1 MDVILEQLETHTQNK
16 PNDIALHID
25 DETITYSQLN
35 ARITSAVES
44 LQKYSLNPVV
54 AINMKSPVQS
64 IICYLALH
72 RLHKVP
78 MMMEGK
84 WQSTIHRQ
92 LIEKYGIKDVIGDT
106 CLMQNIDSPMFIDS
120 TQLQHYPNLL
130 HIGFTSG
137 TTGLP
142 KAYYRDE
149 DSWLA
154 SFEVNEMLML
164 KNENAIAAPGPLSH
178 SLTLYALLFAL
189 SSGRTFIGQTTFH
202 PERLLNQC
210 RKISSYKVAMFLV
223 PTMIKSLLLVYNNEH
238 TIQSF
243 FSSGDKLH
251 SSIFKKIKNQAN
263 DINLI
268 EFFGTSKTSFI
279 SYNLNQQAPV
289 ESVGVLFPNVELK
302 TTNHDHNGIGT
313 ICVKSNM
320 MFSGYVSEQCI
331 NNDEWFVTNDNGYV
345 KEQYLYLTGRQHD
358 MLIIGGQ
365 NIYPAHV
372 ERLLTQSSSIDEA
385 IIIGIPN
392 ERFGQ
397 IGVLLYSGDVT
408 LTHKNVKQ
416 FLNKKVKRYE
426 IPSMIHHVEK
436 MYYTASGKI
445 AREKMMSMYLRGEL

>member
-1 MDVILEQLETHTQNK
+1 MNVILEQLKTHTQNK

-92 LIEKYGIKDVIGDT
+92 LIEKYGIKDVIEDT
-106 CLMQNIDSPMFIDS
+106 GLMQSIDSPMFIDS
-120 TQLQHYPNLL
+120 TQLQHYTNLL

-202 PERLLNQC
+202 PEKLLNQC

-243 FSSGDKLH
+243 FSSEDKLH

-268 EFFGTSKTSFI
+268 EFFGTSETSFI

-313 ICVKSNM
+313 ICIKSNM
-320 MFSGYVSEQCI
+320 I
-331 NNDEWFVTNDNGYV
+331 DNGYV
-345 KEQYLYLTGRQHD
+345 KEQYLYLTGRQQD

-416 FLNKKVKRYE
+416 FLKKKVKRYE

>member
-1 MDVILEQLETHTQNK
+1 MNVILEQLKTHTQNK

-106 CLMQNIDSPMFIDS
+106 GLMQNIDSPMFIDS

-202 PERLLNQC
+202 PEKLLNQC
-210 RKISSYKVAMFLV
+210 HKISSYKVAMFLV

-243 FSSGDKLH
+243 FSSEDKLH

-268 EFFGTSKTSFI
+268 EFFGTSETSFI

-313 ICVKSNM
+313 ICIKSNM

-331 NNDEWFVTNDNGYV
+331 NNDEWFVTNDNG
-345 KEQYLYLTGRQHD
+345 
-358 MLIIGGQ
+358 
-365 NIYPAHV
+365 
-372 ERLLTQSSSIDEA
+372 LL
-385 IIIGIPN
+385 
-392 ERFGQ
+392 
-397 IGVLLYSGDVT
+397 L
-408 LTHKNVKQ
+408 
-416 FLNKKVKRYE
+416 
-426 IPSMIHHVEK
+426 MI
-436 MYYTASGKI
+436 MA
-445 AREKMMSMYLRGEL
+445 M

>member
-1 MDVILEQLETHTQNK
+1 M
-16 PNDIALHID
+16 
-25 DETITYSQLN
+25 
-35 ARITSAVES
+35 
-44 LQKYSLNPVV
+44 
-54 AINMKSPVQS
+54 
-64 IICYLALH
+64 
-72 RLHKVP
+72 
-78 MMMEGK
+78 
-84 WQSTIHRQ
+84 
-92 LIEKYGIKDVIGDT
+92 IEKYGIKDVIGDT

-268 EFFGTSKTSFI
+268 EFFGTSETSFI

>member
-1 MDVILEQLETHTQNK
+1 MNVILEQLKTHTQNK

-106 CLMQNIDSPMFIDS
+106 GLMQNIDSPMFIDS

-202 PERLLNQC
+202 PEKLLNQC
-210 RKISSYKVAMFLV
+210 HKISSYKVAMFLV

-243 FSSGDKLH
+243 FSSEDKLH

-268 EFFGTSKTSFI
+268 EFFGTSETSFI

-313 ICVKSNM
+313 ICIKSNM
-320 MFSGYVSEQCI
+320 MFS
-331 NNDEWFVTNDNGYV
+331 GYV
-345 KEQYLYLTGRQHD
+345 KEQYLYLTGRQQD

-416 FLNKKVKRYE
+416 FLKKKVKRYE

>member
-1 MDVILEQLETHTQNK
+1 MNVILEQLKTHTQNK

-106 CLMQNIDSPMFIDS
+106 GLMQNIDSPMFIDS

-202 PERLLNQC
+202 PEKLLNQC
-210 RKISSYKVAMFLV
+210 HKISSYKVAMFLV

-268 EFFGTSKTSFI
+268 EFFGTSETSFI

-313 ICVKSNM
+313 ICMV
-320 MFSGYVSEQCI
+320 V
-331 NNDEWFVTNDNGYV
+331 
-345 KEQYLYLTGRQHD
+345 
-358 MLIIGGQ
+358 
-365 NIYPAHV
+365 
-372 ERLLTQSSSIDEA
+372 
-385 IIIGIPN
+385 
-392 ERFGQ
+392 
-397 IGVLLYSGDVT
+397 
-408 LTHKNVKQ
+408 
-416 FLNKKVKRYE
+416 
-426 IPSMIHHVEK
+426 
-436 MYYTASGKI
+436 
-445 AREKMMSMYLRGEL
+445 